1 MPHILP
7 VLPLKNAVVYP
18 QIILPLRVGRTKSLA
33 AVHAA
38 VEHGRQLLTVAQLDG
53 EQEDPERKDLQN
65 IGTIVKISR
74 IEKSNNSAQVIV
86 QGIRRVK
93 LLDATSET
101 SYMAL
106 EYEPL
111 PVLSIDDASEDAPA
125 VDALLRENL
134 QVAQRI
140 AELMDHDNGA
150 QAYHTMVGSIPDPI
164 TQMYRIASFAQLTL
178 SQEQEVL
185 ECDSTHALMQKIHD
199 LLGHELQ
206 VTELRRQIA
215 KQARDDMDDQQR
227 EHVLRQQKRA
237 IEHALGETED
247 DEDITELKGQ
257 LDDAK
262 LPETVQ
268 KEVDRELKRLARMST
283 NAADYQVARAYLE
296 LVAELPWHEQ
306 TEDQLDLGHAQSIL
320 DEDHYGLTDVKERIL
335 ESLAVMQLNPEAK
348 APILCFVGPPGT
360 GKTSLGQSIA
370 RAMGRKFERLSLG
383 GLHDEAELRGHRRTY
398 IGAMPGRILQSVRR
412 AGVSNPILMLDEI
425 DKLGQDYRGDPS
437 AALMEI
443 LDPAQ
448 NKEFRDNYL
457 NLPYDLSHVL
467 FITTANTLDGIPKP
481 LLDRMEVLELSGYSD
496 MEKQAIARQYLVPRQ
511 QKESGLTEAQLNI
524 SDDALHA
531 MIRRYTREAG
541 VRELERVIGRL
552 ARKRARLVVGDKIE
566 EKVGGKADK
575 EGDQN
580 RNEDLTDQSLLAEL
594 LGPEKFKS
602 DKGRENLP
610 AGVAAGL
617 AWTEAG
623 GDVLYVEATFT
634 HKDDKVILTGHLGQV
649 MQESAKA
656 ARSYIWAH
664 ADQLGVDRKQI
675 EERGVH
681 IHVPAGAVP
690 KDGPS
695 AGVTMATALISAYSD
710 RIVRD
715 DLAMTGE
722 LTLSGLVLPVGGI
735 KEKLLAA
742 HRAGMRHI
750 ILPQD
755 NEADLAKLPDAVR
768 EDLQITLAAHL
779 DDVLEVAFE

>member
-53 EQEDPERKDLQN
+53 EQEDPGRKDLQN

-93 LLDATSET
+93 LLDVTSET
-101 SYMAL
+101 NYMAL

-178 SQEQEVL
+178 SQEQDVL

-262 LPETVQ
+262 LPETVR
-268 KEVDRELKRLARMST
+268 KEVDRELKRLARMSA

-552 ARKRARLVVGDKIE
+552 ARKRARLVVGDEIE
-566 EKVGGKADK
+566 EKVGEKADK
-575 EGDQN
+575 EGEKN
-580 RNEDLTDQSLLAEL
+580 RHEDLIDKSLLAEL

-664 ADQLGVDRKQI
+664 ADQLGVDRKRI

-779 DDVLEVAFE
+779 DDVLEVAFK

>member
-575 EGDQN
+575 EGEQN
-580 RNEDLTDQSLLAEL
+580 RNEDLIDQSLLAEL

-634 HKDDKVILTGHLGQV
+634 HKDDKVILPGHLGQV

-664 ADQLGVDRKQI
+664 ADQLGVDRKRI